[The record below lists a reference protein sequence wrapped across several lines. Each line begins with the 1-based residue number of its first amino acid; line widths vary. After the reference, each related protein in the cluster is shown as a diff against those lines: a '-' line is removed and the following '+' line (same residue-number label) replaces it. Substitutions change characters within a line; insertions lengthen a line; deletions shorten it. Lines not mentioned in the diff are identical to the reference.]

1 MYILGVRRYNSEYIY
16 YVKAHNIAE
25 IKISKHFI
33 MKLLFYV
40 LLFILSTHIQA
51 QTEQEQIRAT
61 IQNYIDGTAYNNIPL
76 INKAFHD
83 STNLYLDGKK
93 NELRIVPIKAYVS
106 WFKNGT
112 LGKFNGRIGSIL
124 SIDHFEN
131 LAFAK
136 AEILI
141 PKRNVQFIDM
151 FLLKKL
157 KGQWQIISKSAASKP
172 TNKQGDRI
180 LFVVSNAH
188 FYGNSKLKTGNSFAE
203 IVNAY
208 HTFITA
214 GYTIDF
220 VSPKGGA
227 IPLAYIDTSDELQKQ
242 YVYNSDF
249 MSALEHT
256 STPTSLEAKN
266 YKAVHYIGGGSA
278 MFGVP
283 ENTEIHKLVMGVYE
297 DHNGIISSVCHGT
310 AGIVHLKT
318 KDGKYLVDGKR
329 INGYPDAYERRDKAY
344 FKTFPFQI
352 TKTIEAHGGIFKYSP
367 RNTPHVEV
375 QGHIVTGQN
384 YLSSKLVA
392 EKIITLLKSK
402 K

>member
-1 MYILGVRRYNSEYIY
+1 
-16 YVKAHNIAE
+16 
-25 IKISKHFI
+25 
-33 MKLLFYV
+33 MKQLLYALLFM
-40 LLFILSTHIQA
+40 LSNQIQS
-51 QTEQEQIRAT
+51 QTDKQLIQST
-61 IQNYIDGTAYNNIPL
+61 VQNYIDGTAYNNISL

-83 STNLYLDGKK
+83 STNLYLDGKE
-93 NELRIVPIKAYVS
+93 NDLRIVPIKEYIS

-112 LGKFNGRIGSIL
+112 PGEFNGRIGSIL
-124 SIDHFEN
+124 SIDYFDN

-141 PKRNVQFIDM
+141 PKRNLQFIDM

-157 KGQWQIISKSAASKP
+157 KGQWQIISKSAASKQ
-172 TNKQGDRI
+172 TNKQGGRI

-188 FYGNSKLKTGNSFAE
+188 YYGDSNLKTGNSFSE

-208 HTFITA
+208 DTFAAA

-220 VSPKGGA
+220 VSPEGGA
-227 IPLAYIDTSDELQKQ
+227 IPIAYIDTSNDLQKK
-242 YVYNSDF
+242 YVYDRDF

-256 STPTSLEAKN
+256 KIPASLQAKN

-278 MFGVP
+278 LFGVP

-297 DHNGIISSVCHGT
+297 DYNGIISSVCHGT

-329 INGYPDAYERRDKAY
+329 INGYPDAYERTDAPY
-344 FKTFPFQI
+344 FKEFPFQI
-352 TKTIEAHGGIFKYSP
+352 TKTIEAHGGSFKYSP
-367 RNTPHVEV
+367 RNTPHIEVE
-375 QGHIVTGQN
+375 GNIITGQN

-392 EKIITLLKSK
+392 EKIIALLKDK